1 MSIEDGADEFAGE
14 LAETTA
20 VTSPDDDGSGE
31 DELTPRRT
39 RRRRSDAGVKRGT
52 GAPRGRRA
60 SSARVSNNLL
70 QFWGI
75 MAAALAPRSPTG
87 AAVLMERGEITC
99 AALVEIAQRHPKMLK
114 ALEAMGNVGPVA
126 VVAQTAM
133 EATLA
138 VAMDLGKLPPEH
150 PMAAGLGLTETY
162 LKMHPDYG
170 RYIPEN
176 NTEGPQ
182 QTAPPAGF
190 IPASDPRHP
199 MYSFSAGSRFAGN
212 PYGVSA

>member
-1 MSIEDGADEFAGE
+1 MSEEFDEFADS
-14 LAETTA
+14 LAESA
-20 VTSPDDDGSGE
+20 PVTSPDEGDT
-31 DELTPRRT
+31 DELAPRRT
-39 RRRRSDAGVKRGT
+39 RKRRSDAGQPRKP

-60 SSARVSNNLL
+60 SSTRVANNLL

-75 MAAALAPRSPTG
+75 VAAGLAPRSPTG
-87 AAVLMERGEITC
+87 AAILISRGEMTC

-133 EATLA
+133 EVTLA

-150 PMAAGLGLTETY
+150 PMAQGLGLTETY
-162 LKMHPDYG
+162 MRMHPDYG
-170 RYIPEN
+170 RYVPPED
-176 NTEGPQ
+176 ERPQ
-182 QTAPPAGF
+182 QTQPPVGF

-199 MYSFSAGSRFAGN
+199 MYSFAAGSRFAGN